1 MYGYG
6 YYQLNRIVS
15 MDAFTGLTNTTN
27 VLVPTASDNYKE
39 RITYDANG
47 NIQTYL
53 RNGEKASNSQ
63 LMNNLR
69 YQYEWDASGNKIN
82 NKHRYVLN
90 LVQGNSYSGD
100 LKTQSA
106 LTETQFNN
114 AKSVSLT
121 GDN

>member
-1 MYGYG
+1 
-6 YYQLNRIVS
+6 